1 MQAQEV
7 VDVKKWLTDRKLG
20 LFSPR
25 HEGNTLHSMDDV
37 RLLAGRNMEDAIQE
51 LKMGA
56 ESLAPAE
63 IVAPVAKKLYEE
75 ARKYFYTQGSS
86 R

>member
-1 MQAQEV
+1 
-7 VDVKKWLTDRKLG
+7 
-20 LFSPR
+20 
-25 HEGNTLHSMDDV
+25 MDDV

-63 IVAPVAKKLYEE
+63 FVAPVAKKLYEE